1 MKKRRLQYNRA
12 NLQIALEA
20 TQRGVSI
27 YRAAR
32 QYCVPETTLRD
43 RARGRVEVDATI
55 GFDKLFS
62 KDEEQKLV
70 DHITYMADIGYGYNK
85 ANIQHMAKDYADS
98 LGKNVKAEEKLSSNW
113 FYGFIDRWPN
123 LKRVKPQK
131 LSIYRAKSASREV
144 LDKYYKELASVLTS
158 NNLHDKP
165 GQIYNVD
172 ETGISSEHNP
182 PKVIC
187 HKNTIPQCITSSR
200 GSTVTIIAAGNAL
213 GNSIPPYY
221 VFAGARWNVD
231 FLKDACPGSDGEMSK
246 TGWSNTDVFHNY
258 ITKHF
263 AKYVNLSKEKSAAP
277 TLILYDGHKSHISLT
292 LTEWAK
298 KYNVVLFVLPPHTS
312 HITQPLDVAV
322 FGPFK
327 AMYNSECQAYMK
339 RNPGLSVTKYEVAH
353 LTSTPYLRALSAEN
367 LISAFRKTGIHPFNN
382 KVITDSQVAP
392 SVIYHEQD
400 PPADEQDPPA
410 EEQDPPA
417 EEQDPPAE
425 DHHSTLESSSSQAKT
440 TSKDPENESQIT
452 TAEKKSSSGSTV
464 SDFFQSRTITKAVVN
479 KPKRKFIP
487 PFLSG
492 NLLKKSNVEVIQSSA
507 KKAKLLSEKVKS
519 VSSKDS
525 RLNQKS
531 KVISKPQRESTQP
544 QPSTSGTSK
553 KGKALEILSEDSEG
567 SLTDEDIGEEEKCC
581 VCKKWEPDEIR
592 GSAYI
597 SFVNWAKCDFCPH
610 WTHLKTCTEVRVI
623 RRDSV
628 FRCPHCPSTMF

>member
-1 MKKRRLQYNRA
+1 MKKRRLQYNRT

-20 TQRGVSI
+20 TQRDVSI

-43 RARGRVEVDATI
+43 RVRGRVEVGATI

-70 DHITYMADIGYGYNK
+70 DHITYMAHIGYGYNK

-98 LGKNVKAEEKLSSNW
+98 LGKNGKAEEKLSSNW

-123 LKRVKPQK
+123 LKHVKPQK

-165 GQIYNVD
+165 GQVYNVD
-172 ETGISSEHNP
+172 EAGVSSEHNP

-213 GNSIPPYY
+213 GNSIP
-221 VFAGARWNVD
+221 GARWNID

-258 ITKHF
+258 IAKHF
-263 AKYVNLSKEKSAAP
+263 AKYVNLSKEKSAAS

-327 AMYNSECQAYMK
+327 SMYNSECQAYMK
-339 RNPGLSVTKYEVAH
+339 RNPGLSVTKYEVAQ

-382 KVITDSQVAP
+382 KDITDSQVAP
-392 SVIYHEQD
+392 SVIYHK
-400 PPADEQDPPA
+400 QDPPA

-425 DHHSTLESSSSQAKT
+425 EQDPQAEDHHSIEAHEITSSTAKT
-440 TSKDPENESQIT
+440 TTKDPENESQKEIT
-452 TAEKKSSSGSTV
+452 TAEKEIVQVPLSVTFSS
-464 SDFFQSRTITKAVVN
+464 
-479 KPKRKFIP
+479 
-487 PFLSG
+487 
-492 NLLKKSNVEVIQSSA
+492 
-507 KKAKLLSEKVKS
+507 
-519 VSSKDS
+519 
-525 RLNQKS
+525 
-531 KVISKPQRESTQP
+531 
-544 QPSTSGTSK
+544 
-553 KGKALEILSEDSEG
+553 LE
-567 SLTDEDIGEEEKCC
+567 
-581 VCKKWEPDEIR
+581 P
-592 GSAYI
+592 
-597 SFVNWAKCDFCPH
+597 
-610 WTHLKTCTEVRVI
+610 
-623 RRDSV
+623 
-628 FRCPHCPSTMF
+628 